1 MRLYEESIYLF
12 HITNASLSWWQQLW
26 HNVYRKLRVSP
37 ITEVY
42 WMLLRTSSLV
52 VGGDSQVVENLRR
65 QLCAPRH
72 HSAQTRVWWEHIGR
86 PDEEVQAPGG
96 RGEREERR
104 RNSYET
110 GGSLKLMLLFK
121 KHWLHLLKCNVN
133 WCTLHTHAKII
144 LTLSCVQ
151 TLWPTK
157 SVSCYISCFYFSLG
171 VLCIRQLFL
180 LHFEMFP
187 IALHSSRGYKI
198 EDSKFNSQM
207 FNTNIWLLQES
218 TKWQVPPYRQKIK
231 QPLISI
237 WSININIIS

>member
-1 MRLYEESIYLF
+1 MWD
-12 HITNASLSWWQQLW
+12 ASLWGVYLSVSHNKWLFVMTWQQLW
-26 HNVYRKLRVSP
+26 HNVYRKLRMLP

-42 WMLLRTSSLV
+42 WMLLRTSSVV

-121 KHWLHLLKCNVN
+121 KHWLHHLKCNVN
-133 WCTLHTHAKII
+133 WCILHTHAKIF
-144 LTLSCVQ
+144 
-151 TLWPTK
+151 WPFHVFRHFDPQR
-157 SVSCYISCFYFSLG
+157 VSAATSAAFTS
-171 VLCIRQLFL
+171 
-180 LHFEMFP
+180 
-187 IALHSSRGYKI
+187 A
-198 EDSKFNSQM
+198 
-207 FNTNIWLLQES
+207 
-218 TKWQVPPYRQKIK
+218 
-231 QPLISI
+231 
-237 WSININIIS
+237 

>member
-1 MRLYEESIYLF
+1 
-12 HITNASLSWWQQLW
+12 
-26 HNVYRKLRVSP
+26 
-37 ITEVY
+37 
-42 WMLLRTSSLV
+42 MLLRTSSVV

-65 QLCAPRH
+65 QLWVLLDI
-72 HSAQTRVWWEHIGR
+72 TRLR
-86 PDEEVQAPGG
+86 LAFGG
-96 RGEREERR
+96 NTLAALMKKCRRREGGGEREERR

-121 KHWLHLLKCNVN
+121 KHWLHHLKCNVN

-180 LHFEMFP
+180 LHFEIVP

-207 FNTNIWLLQES
+207 FNTNIWLLHES
-218 TKWQVPPYRQKIK
+218 TKW
-231 QPLISI
+231 
-237 WSININIIS
+237 

>member
-1 MRLYEESIYLF
+1 MRWGVYL
-12 HITNASLSWWQQLW
+12 SVSQLC
-26 HNVYRKLRVSP
+26 HNVYRKLRVFP

-42 WMLLRTSSLV
+42 WVLLRTSSLV

-96 RGEREERR
+96 RGERGERR

-110 GGSLKLMLLFK
+110 GGSLKLSLPFK
-121 KHWLHLLKCNVN
+121 KHWFHHLTCNVN

-187 IALHSSRGYKI
+187 WHFIQCGDIRLRI
-198 EDSKFNSQM
+198 QNSTAKCLTLIYGFLM
-207 FNTNIWLLQES
+207 KVRSGNFLLTDRKS
-218 TKWQVPPYRQKIK
+218 NNR
-231 QPLISI
+231 
-237 WSININIIS
+237 